1 MTTRP
6 GVSAAELFGAIRRAS
21 ALLSDIVA
29 VLEPALEQAAAVSA
43 GQLMLLERAGSA
55 AEREVVEK
63 TAAWAR
69 EALAPLE
76 HLLAVASAPPYR
88 VAQDDLQKRM
98 LRDLQ
103 EEATRLRE
111 QVVALK
117 RLLTQSPPRS
127 QN

>member
-43 GQLMLLERAGSA
+43 GQLMLLERTGTA

-69 EALAPLE
+69 EALKPLE
-76 HLLAVASAPPYR
+76 HLLTVASAPPYL
-88 VAQDDLQKRM
+88 VAQDDIQKRA

-111 QVVALK
+111 QIVSLK
-117 RLLTQSPPRS
+117 RLLAQSPPPS
-127 QN
+127 PN